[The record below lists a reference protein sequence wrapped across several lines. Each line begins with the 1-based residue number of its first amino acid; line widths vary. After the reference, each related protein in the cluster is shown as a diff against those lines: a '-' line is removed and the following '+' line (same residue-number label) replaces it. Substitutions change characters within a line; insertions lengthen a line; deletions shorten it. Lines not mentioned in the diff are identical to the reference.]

1 MKVKPLLLAAILAVA
16 SCRGAAHRP
25 SVGLMATPPPSGRVI
40 GFDPS
45 VVGLVG
51 AIGDTV
57 YDSAGIISWVKYDT
71 ANTAWRPVPVSQMV
85 TGDPS
90 QAPGL
95 QGPVGFVVTMNDG
108 SKSWQ
113 KRSASSTDWVSV
125 PTSGGG
131 TVKSAVLPLQI
142 TDAGSVQVADGGIQN
157 PAAVQITGGT
167 IAGTTID
174 GITPTQR
181 LQRQAYLVAVAND
194 AVGVWTT
201 MVAAV
206 PALNALWCTRPLGVI
221 VSGTDGGAMATDDAC
236 VGGCI
241 TGPSG
246 VVMSTGLSIIQ
257 NTAGGNWAFGWEANL
272 SLPTAGVDA
281 RIGLA
286 NIAGTHAIAIRNT
299 NSIDSTHTVFSIT
312 GGAVTNVTAS
322 APVADALWHQYV
334 LTDDTTTIK
343 EWIDGSLGASTTTRT
358 NLTTEAMRSFW
369 FNATFGQ
376 EKLHMFCIGYVH
388 P

>member
-57 YDSAGIISWVKYDT
+57 YDSAGIICWVKYDT

-131 TVKSAVLPLQI
+131 GIVDGGVLAPLSGNGSVATPLQI
-142 TDAGSVQVADGGIQN
+142 ASVGWDATQWKTITGVLGTQVNDYDWSDFLHPYEYDITQGSHPCTQKSPTSLGVMQCPSGGTGTAYLMFAGQDIATGDVVAPIANMKTVPWAVCSRDKIVTGPTSGQEIWLAAGFAVDNSEHEVFFAIYGPHSTTVGEIQQDNGGSITTT
-157 PAAVQITGGT
+157 PANSGGT
-167 IAGTTID
+167 IGG
-174 GITPTQR
+174 GITLGVYFDTCIINDVAGARVVATVNSAIVATSTTLTNQPTVP
-181 LQRQAYLVAVAND
+181 AAGIYLVNGPTDMTEPDALLYAVA
-194 AVGVWTT
+194 
-201 MVAAV
+201 
-206 PALNALWCTRPLGVI
+206 R
-221 VSGTDGGAMATDDAC
+221 
-236 VGGCI
+236 
-241 TGPSG
+241 
-246 VVMSTGLSIIQ
+246 Q
-257 NTAGGNWAFGWEANL
+257 N
-272 SLPTAGVDA
+272 
-281 RIGLA
+281 
-286 NIAGTHAIAIRNT
+286 
-299 NSIDSTHTVFSIT
+299 
-312 GGAVTNVTAS
+312 
-322 APVADALWHQYV
+322 
-334 LTDDTTTIK
+334 
-343 EWIDGSLGASTTTRT
+343 
-358 NLTTEAMRSFW
+358 
-369 FNATFGQ
+369 
-376 EKLHMFCIGYVH
+376 
-388 P
+388 